1 MSRTSASAS
10 RFELICVLGR
20 FTKVLISKPRDVQD
34 AMAKLERLSTREVQM
49 AVATTLAAV
58 NHTKLD
64 LMAMRRKCYHGGCCI
79 D

>member
-1 MSRTSASAS
+1 MSRTNGSSS
-10 RFELICVLGR
+10 RFELICVL
-20 FTKVLISKPRDVQD
+20 VLISKPRDVQD